1 MPPLKSRNPLLIALL
16 TLATLALA
24 SCGGAASTG
33 SSSGEERPFSEL
45 EKEARG
51 TEVNLAMYGG
61 DEAINAYVDDYVIP
75 ELDREH
81 GIDLRRTPLGDTAD
95 AGNQLHNGTPGG
107 REGD

>member
-1 MPPLKSRNPLLIALL
+1 MPPLKPKSPLLIALL

-24 SCGGAASTG
+24 ACGGGAAGTG

-61 DEAINAYVDDYVIP
+61 DEAINAYVDDYVMP
-75 ELDREH
+75 ELERKH
-81 GIDLRRTPLGDTAD
+81 GI
-95 AGNQLHNGTPGG
+95 
-107 REGD
+107 